1 MPDRLMLIP
10 RVPEARSNLVVGMS
24 RSVCASLLG
33 PEFDGF
39 LYAPLGEER
48 NGMPLSVLSALAR
61 LQVDPWQE
69 ATKLAGLPGA
79 IATERLASLIV
90 LVPNEPSLHRD
101 PDAIA
106 ARLVA
111 LLPCR
116 TNSDAA
122 PLKTLIGVGK
132 RARSWAVIYMMLMVL
147 ALGTEWIVASRQP
160 SGQVDR
166 TRTPASGTIS
176 PQVSPSS
183 GR

>member
-1 MPDRLMLIP
+1 MPDRLMLVP

-48 NGMPLSVLSALAR
+48 NGMRLSVLSALAR
-61 LQVDPWQE
+61 LEIDPWQE
-69 ATKLAGLPGA
+69 AAKLAGLPGA
-79 IATERLASLIV
+79 TATERLASLIA
-90 LVPNEPSLHRD
+90 LLPNEPSVHRD

-132 RARSWAVIYMMLMVL
+132 RARSSVIYMMLMVL

-176 PQVSPSS
+176 PQVPPSS
-183 GR
+183 GP